1 MTDDANPQK
10 TPLHD
15 RHVAAGAKM
24 VDFAGWEMPV
34 QYSGVIEEH
43 RAVREAAGLF
53 DVSHMGEVRVSGPGA
68 EDFLQFLTPNDITK
82 LTPGRAQYNAL
93 LTERGT
99 YIDDLLIYRL
109 DEQDYMIVVNA
120 ANATKD
126 HAWIRDHA
134 EDHEGVDVEDVSA
147 RTALIALQGPKAVEI
162 LRPLAE
168 LEGSDEDPAAAIR
181 FYRFGRGTV
190 DGVEAILSRTGY
202 TGEDGFELYL
212 DPEEAPRVWDR
223 LLEAGEDHGLIPAGL
238 GARDTLRLE
247 AGLALYGHEIDDTV
261 TPWEAGL
268 GWTVKLEAGDFV
280 GRDALIEQK
289 ESGVERKL
297 LGFEVEG
304 RGIAREGHRVLHGD
318 EPVGHVASGTWS
330 PTFEKALGTCFVP
343 TALAEP
349 GGEVVLEVRK
359 RRLDARLV
367 KMPFYKRSS

>member
-1 MTDDANPQK
+1 MTDDTTPKK

-15 RHVAAGAKM
+15 RHAAAGAKL

-43 RAVREAAGLF
+43 RAVRNAAGLF

-68 EDFLQFLTPNDITK
+68 EAFLQLLTPNDVSR
-82 LTPGRAQYNAL
+82 LTPGRAHYNAL

-109 DEQDYMIVVNA
+109 DAQEYMVVVNA
-120 ANATKD
+120 ANAAKD
-126 HAWIRDHA
+126 HDWIRRHA
-134 EDHEGVDVEDVSA
+134 ADHEGVEVEDVSE
-147 RTALIALQGPKAVEI
+147 RTALIALQGPKAVAI
-162 LRPLAE
+162 LEPLASIDSE
-168 LEGSDEDPAAAIR
+168 EPLADAVR
-181 FYRFGRGTV
+181 FYRCARGTV
-190 DGVEAILSRTGY
+190 DGAQAILSRTGY

-212 DPEEAPRVWDR
+212 DPGDAPRVWDR
-223 LLEAGEDHGLIPAGL
+223 LLEAGAGHGLLPAGL

-247 AGLALYGHEIDDTV
+247 AGLALYGHEIDDSV

-280 GRDALIEQK
+280 GREALIRQK

-297 LGFEVEG
+297 IGFEVEG
-304 RGIAREGHRVLHGD
+304 RGIAREGHRVLDGD

-343 TALAEP
+343 TELAEP
-349 GGEVVLEVRK
+349 DGRVVLEVRK

-367 KMPFYKRSS
+367 KLPFYKRS